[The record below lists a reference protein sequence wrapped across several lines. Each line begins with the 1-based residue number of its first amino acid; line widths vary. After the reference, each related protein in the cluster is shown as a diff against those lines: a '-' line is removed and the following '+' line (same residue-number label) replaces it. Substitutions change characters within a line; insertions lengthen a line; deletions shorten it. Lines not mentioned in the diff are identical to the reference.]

1 MTKMI
6 TALDGSPQS
15 EKDFIEF
22 MKNTSPFCRS
32 FGVIDKNNE
41 LGLKHEAPIIGFV
54 MFEPMPPCSL
64 YAHIA
69 SSRRAWGTG
78 LMEEA
83 AKLAID
89 EVFKTE
95 PGALRVSAAIPAFN
109 KRAIEF
115 AKKVGMHKDGFFL
128 KAATIKGKPINIVH
142 FGIIREDKKETEEDG
157 VSTGRDSEALDR

>member
-1 MTKMI
+1 MRVISGTTVDIIEPFPEGQYSRLWRWTKMTKMI
-6 TALDGSPQS
+6 TALDG
-15 EKDFIEF
+15 
-22 MKNTSPFCRS
+22 NTSPFCRS

-41 LGLKHEAPIIGFV
+41 LGLRHEAPIIGFI

-115 AKKVGMHKDGFFL
+115 AKKVGMHKNQSISCIL
-128 KAATIKGKPINIVH
+128 V
-142 FGIIREDKKETEEDG
+142 
-157 VSTGRDSEALDR
+157 